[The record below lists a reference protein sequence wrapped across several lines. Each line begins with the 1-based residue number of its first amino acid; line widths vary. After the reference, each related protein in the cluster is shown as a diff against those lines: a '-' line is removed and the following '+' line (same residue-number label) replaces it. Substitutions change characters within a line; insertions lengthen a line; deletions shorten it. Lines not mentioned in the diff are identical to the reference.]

1 VRRSPND
8 EPERRTEKDERRTT
22 NGERRTAMI
31 NVLGLGNVLM
41 GDDGFGP
48 AVVQAFEAEYVVGP
62 QVSVVDVGTPG
73 LDLTPWLA
81 DVDRVIIVDTVKSD
95 LPPGTLRV
103 FDKAGV
109 LRRPPSVRIGPH
121 DPGLKEALQMLDFAD
136 RAPREVALIGVVPER
151 TEMAVQM
158 SPALQQA
165 LPLAVEAI
173 AALLARFGDAARR
186 RAQPAG
192 EPAWWSKAVA

>member
-1 VRRSPND
+1 
-8 EPERRTEKDERRTT
+8 
-22 NGERRTAMI
+22 MI

-48 AVVQAFEAEYVVGP
+48 AVVQAFQAEYVVGP

-109 LRRPPSVRIGPH
+109 LRRPPSVRFGPH
-121 DPGLKEALQMLDFAD
+121 DPGVKEALLMLEFAG
-136 RAPREVALIGVVPER
+136 RAPRELALIGVVPER
-151 TEMAVQM
+151 TEMAVQL

-173 AALLARFGDAARR
+173 ATQLARFGEPPTR

-192 EPAWWSKAVA
+192 EPVWWSKAVA

>member
-1 VRRSPND
+1 M
-8 EPERRTEKDERRTT
+8 T
-22 NGERRTAMI
+22 

-62 QVSVVDVGTPG
+62 DVSVIDVGTPG

-109 LRRPPSVRIGPH
+109 LRRRPSIRVGPH
-121 DPGLKEALQMLDFAD
+121 DPGVKEALLMLEFAG
-136 RAPREVALIGVVPER
+136 RAPREVVLIGVVPER
-151 TEMAVQM
+151 TEMAVHL
-158 SPALQQA
+158 SPVVRA
-165 LPLAVEAI
+165 AVPFAVKAI
-173 AALLARFGDAARR
+173 AALLVRFGERPIRLARPVAR
-186 RAQPAG
+186 NP
-192 EPAWWSKAVA
+192 WWSQERDVA